1 MIIRKAGKQDVPS
14 MARLEELCFTTPWS
28 EAALRQDV
36 AENPLSFY
44 LVAELAGE
52 TDGSGAIVQSE
63 PGTDGTGGIVGYAG
77 VWKIA
82 GEGHIT
88 NVAVHPACR
97 EKGIGSALVGQLVQ
111 LLELEGVSEQ
121 TLEVRAGNLAAI
133 GLYEKHGFRLA
144 GIRKEYYQDNGE
156 DALIMWRRVE

>member
-1 MIIRKAGKQDVPS
+1 MIIRKAEKVDIPDL
-14 MARLEELCFTTPWS
+14 AKLEELCFTTPWS
-28 EAALRQDV
+28 QAALRQDILD
-36 AENPLSFY
+36 NPISFY

-52 TDGSGAIVQSE
+52 TDGSGAIVPSE

-88 NVAVHPACR
+88 NVAVHPVCR
-97 EKGIGSALVGQLVQ
+97 QKGVGSALVSQLIL
-111 LLELEGVSEQ
+111 LLESEGIKDQ
-121 TLEVRAGNLAAI
+121 TLEVRTSNSAAI
-133 GLYEKHGFRLA
+133 GLYKKHGFKLA

-156 DALIMWRRVE
+156 DALILWRHAE